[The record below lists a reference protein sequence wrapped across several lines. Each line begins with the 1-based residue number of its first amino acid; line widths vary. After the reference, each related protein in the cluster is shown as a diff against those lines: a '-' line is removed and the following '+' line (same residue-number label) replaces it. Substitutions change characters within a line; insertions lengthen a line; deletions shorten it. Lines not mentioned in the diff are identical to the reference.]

1 MQCPECH
8 SMNQADNAFCQ
19 HCGVALQSPAE
30 DPLSSDRTNPI
41 VKKASLQQTVM
52 AILDGDPD
60 QPLSKYVEWLIT
72 VVVLFNC
79 SAVILDSVPEVHA
92 EYKDFFHE
100 LEFWSVMFFTLEY
113 ILRVWSLGS
122 KYLSEGNSWKGR
134 REYMFSA
141 FGLVD
146 FFATMPYYMHVFFP
160 TLDLRILRVL
170 RLLRILKLSKYN
182 TALQDLFSAVYSE
195 RRAFGSA
202 AFLLLIATIV
212 SASLMHFAEG
222 HAQPEQFGTIPH
234 AIYWAIVTIT
244 SGYGNVEPV
253 TKGGEIVALL
263 TGFLGVC
270 MAAIM
275 TGIVAS
281 AFANQMSRKKSA
293 YLAQLRQV
301 LSDGVVTEAEQD
313 TLKRLQA
320 QFRLSDKEVQTMMEQ
335 AQAGKKS

>member
-1 MQCPECH
+1 MNCLQCH
-8 SMNQADNAFCQ
+8 SDNPSDNLFCHQCGAVLSTAAASTSIADSAMSEIA
-19 HCGVALQSPAE
+19 VAKP
-30 DPLSSDRTNPI
+30 
-41 VKKASLQQTVM
+41 SLRQTVM
-52 AILDGDPD
+52 EILDGSPA
-60 QPLSKYVEWLIT
+60 QPLSKYVEWVIT
-72 VVVLFNC
+72 IVVLFNC
-79 SAVILDSVPEVHA
+79 SAVILDSVPEIHA
-92 EYKDFFHE
+92 EYKDIFHE

-113 ILRVWSLGS
+113 VLRVWSLGAKFADS
-122 KYLSEGNSWKGR
+122 AWKGR
-134 REYMFSA
+134 SGYIFSP

-182 TALQDLFSAVYSE
+182 SALQDLFSAVYSE

-281 AFANQMSRKKSA
+281 AFANQLSRKKSA
-293 YLAQLRQV
+293 YQAQLRQV
-301 LSDGVVTEAEQD
+301 LADGVVSDAERD

-320 QFRLSDKEVQTMMEQ
+320 QFRLSDKEVQTMLDQ
-335 AQAGKKS
+335 AQGKLK